1 MIRKKDIDDINAR
14 LDAIS
19 GSVMDKASKYS
30 HQQELIDQLNSAIR
44 VDKAYACFDERSLR
58 FAVKVELKVP
68 TITIY
73 IDDDGECEFNQRFAA
88 MNKLFLI
95 PLSDLEIVSAA
106 MEKAKKENAQ
116 GGNE

>member
-1 MIRKKDIDDINAR
+1 MIRKKDLDNINAR

-30 HQQELIDQLNSAIR
+30 RQQELLKQFNIR

-58 FAVKVELKVP
+58 FAVKIELKVP
-68 TITIY
+68 TITLY
-73 IDDDGECEFNQRFAA
+73 IDDDGESEFNPRFSAI
-88 MNKLFLI
+88 NELRLI
-95 PLSDLEIVSAA
+95 PIEDLDIVAA
-106 MEKAKKENAQ
+106 AIEKAKKENAQ